1 MIRTTL
7 FISLIV
13 LARAAGQA
21 QSANTPPAFDA
32 VSVKPA
38 PPPDG
43 RGGRRVGMSGG
54 PGTKTP
60 DRINFE
66 NIGLVGIIG
75 KAYDVKY
82 YQISG
87 PSWFDS
93 ERYDIVANVPPGT
106 TVEQFRVM
114 LQDLLADRFHL
125 KLHKETKEMSIYSL
139 GIARNGPKLKKAMPD
154 PPPDPNDAADGAP
167 MAGGGK
173 MAKDADGYPILRPG
187 MTMAITSTPAGSFA
201 RLANKEHM
209 QWLVDMLAGQTRRP
223 VVDATGLTEEYD
235 FSLSWIPRPP
245 DAPPAEDAI
254 GPDIFTAL
262 QQQLG
267 LKLEPKKGPI
277 EVLIVDRAEKVPTA
291 N

>member
-1 MIRTTL
+1 
-7 FISLIV
+7 
-13 LARAAGQA
+13 
-21 QSANTPPAFDA
+21 
-32 VSVKPA
+32 
-38 PPPDG
+38 
-43 RGGRRVGMSGG
+43 MSGG

-173 MAKDADGYPILRPG
+173 MAKDADGYP
-187 MTMAITSTPAGSFA
+187 MAITSTPAGSFA